1 MGEII
6 TYSPQPNELG
16 YAFGGRG
23 PVAQLRSGGVLVVD
37 TVDCFGGAV
46 STVDD
51 LPSKVCHMP
60 YLNPVSGPSGG
71 AESGSAMPAT
81 AFSLLSG
88 LCGGGCGVRQVS
100 CTGLWCRA

>member
-1 MGEII
+1 MTRYEPTPDSISY
-6 TYSPQPNELG
+6 T
-16 YAFGGRG
+16 FGGKPAIAQIKPG
-23 PVAQLRSGGVLVVD
+23 EHVQLRTL
-37 TVDCFGGAV
+37 DCYGGAV
-46 STVDD
+46 KDVVTD
-51 LPSKVCHMP
+51 LPSQVCTFP
-60 YLNPVSGPSGG
+60 YLNPVTGPSGG